1 MTNYFRGYAT
11 SRPFGDFIMPVPAQN
26 SCMREFVLRKSGL
39 YIPPQLE
46 HKFENCFMQ
55 LFGTIAASS
64 PGDTIVMY
72 SYDIIKKNLPKLHLS
87 INNFINNDVKLA
99 FVLENVI
106 FDNNSEF
113 DNFVFS
119 QRLSSLIMDEKKLLK
134 IINRN

>member
-1 MTNYFRGYAT
+1 
-11 SRPFGDFIMPVPAQN
+11 
-26 SCMREFVLRKSGL
+26 
-39 YIPPQLE
+39 
-46 HKFENCFMQ
+46 MQ